1 MNDFIEIRHIFS
13 VLLRR
18 WWLLLLAMLLAGGL
32 GYGFSQVQEPIYKAT
47 ASMAVDQVTKANALK
62 YSDIEAIS
70 QLIRTYADIVIRQ
83 PLLERVVQTLALAE
97 SWQQLRERVRAVAL
111 ENSQVL
117 EISVEASSRED
128 AVMIANQIA
137 QQLLFLN
144 ATESQQNQRQ
154 TQSAFAQSRLDEIE
168 QQIQAGQEQL
178 HTLKTVQASTVLT
191 NSETALWNLWI
202 NPANTVNPLDPSG
215 ERASKLGEE
224 IARVERLII
233 DWERSYDRWK
243 IIVQENSL
251 YKSLTI
257 VEPAQ
262 ASLTPVRPRTQLNV
276 MLASGIG
283 LALALCLVILLE
295 HLDDTIKA
303 SEETAQLLQTPI
315 IGSIRRIKGEGAKN
329 KLLLYQ
335 EMHSRVAED
344 YQALHNKIQ
353 MMGMQTAKTLLV
365 TSPNPSEGRSTL
377 VANLGVVMAQAGY
390 RTIIIDADWRQS
402 IQHEFFQISGSQGLQ
417 QLLSN
422 TPIEGDIPLWT
433 INRYPNLSVLTS
445 GNSAMPQASMG
456 KGAELAVG
464 WWRTRR
470 MSQVFAQ
477 LLTHADIILVDSPPL
492 LSFPDVTALSEQV
505 DGVIVVLEAN
515 RTKCSDATEIV
526 SVLRQGQANLMGVVL
541 NQAPVPVSS
550 KLGSHLTSGR
560 GSESQ
565 PAKSLPATTNLLTM
579 TAQPTGMAQPIV
591 MAPPLTKAS
600 HTNGSTK
607 HASSATNG
615 HQRVALPLRSK
626 HAAGVEKNG
635 AQTKAANPTSLV
647 TFEQLGIATVL
658 LHARVDSVTL
668 PLAMKGEPFTGGEQM
683 QLEILLWLG
692 EQPMMA
698 EEALYCGFLDIEW
711 DNNYLGVIALEKNG
725 AQSASF
731 ALPPQSSSSG
741 GKTNHCLQV
750 RLRSSA
756 KRALSPDLVV
766 VIRPTSHLILPDHHS
781 LTIASIGL

>member
-1 MNDFIEIRHIFS
+1 
-13 VLLRR
+13 
-18 WWLLLLAMLLAGGL
+18 MLLAGGL

-70 QLIRTYADIVIRQ
+70 QLIRTYADLVIRQ

-144 ATESQQNQRQ
+144 ATESQQDQRQ
-154 TQSAFAQSRLDEIE
+154 SQSAFAQSRLDEIV

-433 INRYPNLSVLTS
+433 INRFPNLSVLTS
-445 GNSAMPQASMG
+445 GNSTMPQASMG

-526 SVLRQGQANLMGVVL
+526 SVLRQGQANLLGVVL
-541 NQAPVPVSS
+541 NQAPVLVSS
-550 KLGSHLTSGR
+550 KLGSYLASGR
-560 GSESQ
+560 DSESQ

-579 TAQPTGMAQPIV
+579 TAQPTGIAQPTAVAQPIV

-615 HQRVALPLRSK
+615 HQRVALPLRSR
-626 HAAGVEKNG
+626 HSLGVEKNG
-635 AQTKAANPTSLV
+635 TQMKAANPTSIV
-647 TFEQLGIATVL
+647 SFEQLGIATVL

-668 PLAMKGEPFTGGEQM
+668 PLTLEGEPFTGGEQIR
-683 QLEILLWLG
+683 LEILLWLG

-698 EEALYCGFLDIEW
+698 EEVLCCGFLDIEW
-711 DNNYLGVIALEKNG
+711 NNNYLGVIALEKNG

-731 ALPPQSSSSG
+731 ALPPKSSSSD
-741 GKTNHCLQV
+741 GKTHHCLQV

-756 KRALSPDLVV
+756 KRVLSPDLVV
-766 VIRPTSHLILPDHHS
+766 VIRPTSHLILSTAIDEKK
-781 LTIASIGL
+781 